1 MRRSE
6 VTLQRSWQ
14 NIAPFTLPVTAIAV
28 SASYSRLGRRP
39 FADDPAEPRCRERL
53 FIKYALTTLELIDLA
68 TGEVRKRHLSVAAL
82 GASSLSYAELDAGP
96 VRLDRLALCAFALVG
111 DVPAMVVSGNIVR
124 RHLGRVG
131 AIYRWLLE
139 ASLGDA
145 RA

>member
-53 FIKYALTTLELIDLA
+53 FIKYALT